1 MVAAVGIHPHRW
13 VLKAACRL
21 VRRVELWEEPLELRL
36 CNWPRRAVSSGLQI
50 CIRRIVPPIAVN
62 ERIVV
67 TGGLRPIMAEYWVN
81 HGEAFRSSA
90 LRRAKRRIVVIRA
103 KIRSALPCPPKPN
116 KALAQLGNAVVAGVN

>member
-1 MVAAVGIHPHRW
+1 M
-13 VLKAACRL
+13 K
-21 VRRVELWEEPLELRL
+21 PLAY
-36 CNWPRRAVSSGLQI
+36 RRAVSSGLQI

-67 TGGLRPIMAEYWVN
+67 TGGLRPIMPEYWVN